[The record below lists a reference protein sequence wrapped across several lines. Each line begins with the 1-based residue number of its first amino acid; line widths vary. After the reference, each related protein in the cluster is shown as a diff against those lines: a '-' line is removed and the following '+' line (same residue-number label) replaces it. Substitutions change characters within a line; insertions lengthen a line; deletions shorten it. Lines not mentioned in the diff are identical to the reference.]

1 MGTVNSIFDIITYI
15 ILYFVICHS
24 VYDSSFGAPEVNS
37 VLFMALFHAGWFV
50 ESLWSQTLVIH
61 MIRTSNISFI
71 QSRASLPVLVV
82 TTIAIIIGIIIPYTP
97 LDAGVDM
104 TALPAIYFA
113 WLAGII
119 FAYMILITVVKKI
132 FVKKYG
138 DLL

>member
-1 MGTVNSIFDIITYI
+1 M
-15 ILYFVICHS
+15 
-24 VYDSSFGAPEVNS
+24 
-37 VLFMALFHAGWFV
+37 

-61 MIRTSNISFI
+61 MIRTPKLPFI

-82 TTIAIIIGIIIPYTP
+82 TTIAIIIGTVIPYTP
-97 LDAGVDM
+97 LGAGLDM
-104 TALPAIYFA
+104 VALPAIYFA

-119 FAYMILITVVKKI
+119 FAYMVLITVVKKI